1 MTKKHRRYEPR
12 VFDGGIIM
20 HDEIE
25 RIRKEVL
32 EFERIE
38 AVSDPMREL
47 IEELWPEPVHELQP
61 KGQR

>member
-1 MTKKHRRYEPR
+1 MTKNHRRYEPR
-12 VFDGGIIM
+12 VFDGGIIT

-47 IEELWPEPVHELQP
+47 IEELWPEPVHELPP